1 MRNMDFLR
9 TRVKILASTGL
20 SPYQIEEQLN
30 ITHYTIHINFHSA
43 LMDGYEKAERKAQ
56 AELHKIRMKH
66 KREMEKLNKADDMSE
81 EKARLL
87 RNALE
92 RDFYNLNKEEIK
104 RRRKSKNLEE
114 RIRNKSR
121 RSDES

>member
-1 MRNMDFLR
+1 
-9 TRVKILASTGL
+9 
-20 SPYQIEEQLN
+20 
-30 ITHYTIHINFHSA
+30 
-43 LMDGYEKAERKAQ
+43 MDGYEKAERKAQ